1 MPKNKYDDTIF
12 FKKYSQMTRSQKG
25 LEGAGEWNT
34 LEQLLPDFTGARLL
48 DLGCGFGWHCIY
60 AIDHGAASATGID
73 ISQKMLEV
81 ARSKTASKK
90 VTYLLQSIESIDF
103 PPQSFD
109 IVLSS
114 LAFHYI
120 EDFAAICA
128 KVNRCLTPGG
138 HFIFSVEHP
147 IFTAAGPQQW
157 CYTPDG
163 SICHWPV
170 DNYFYQGQRTANFL
184 GETVTKQH
192 RTLSTYL
199 NSLLH
204 NNFAITQ
211 IAEPQPNA
219 ELLVSDPDMANEL
232 RRPMMLIIAARKNI

>member
-1 MPKNKYDDTIF
+1 MPENKYDDTNF

-25 LEGAGEWNT
+25 LAGAGEWNT

-48 DLGCGFGWHCIY
+48 DLGCGFGWHCVY
-60 AIDHGAASATGID
+60 AVDHGAASATGVD
-73 ISQKMLEV
+73 ISQKMLEI
-81 ARSKTASKK
+81 ARSKTTSKK

-120 EDFAAICA
+120 EDFTAICA
-128 KVNRCLTPGG
+128 KVNLCLTPGG

-147 IFTAAGPQQW
+147 VFTAAGPQQW
-157 CYTPDG
+157 CYAPDG
-163 SICHWPV
+163 SLCHWPV

-219 ELLVSDPDMANEL
+219 ELLASDPDMANEL